1 VFVKVRNGAYECCP
15 TSKLLPHFL
24 VQNCNTLEQ
33 IEKGNVFVED
43 LTNENITEFYSSTYE
58 SSKSNDMF
66 ARLNQLINVS
76 IPMAICSG
84 DNKLTRNDGK
94 SIAMIDYFK
103 EYTAVIE
110 ALVLLLF
117 YKQLDYLS
125 GVTRNKYKTGSDPH
139 DNNHS
144 NDDEATSDAN
154 SCTPGPVASEKR
166 KKGGR
171 PSGKEGFCHI
181 LHSRLK
187 IGVYERRKEKHCW
200 YGWYKEALQSIN
212 QINKDWFEERVQGSE
227 IERSGTMVDNQQQ
240 GDDVVPPALSSVRR
254 MQALSIEREHLK
266 REIEEFVSSH
276 PDTKKKSRLSV
287 SEEAKQL
294 QPDLDL
300 TAAAAMNG
308 DDSDDEDTFNQAIEH
323 VGLVEKV

>member
-1 VFVKVRNGAYECCP
+1 VFVKVRKGAYECCP

-43 LTNENITEFYSSTYE
+43 LTKENITEFYSSTYE

-76 IPMAICSG
+76 IPMAICTG
-84 DNKLTRNDGK
+84 DNKLTRTDGK

-212 QINKDWFEERVQGSE
+212 KINKDFFEERVQGNQM
-227 IERSGTMVDNQQQ
+227 ERLGTMVDNQQQ
-240 GDDVVPPALSSVRR
+240 GGDVLPPALSNSRR
-254 MQALSIEREHLK
+254 VQALSIEREHLK

-276 PDTKKKSRLSV
+276 PDTKKKSRLNV
-287 SEEAKQL
+287 SEEATQL
-294 QPDLDL
+294 PDNFKL
-300 TAAAAMNG
+300 TAAAARDG
-308 DDSDDEDTFNQAIEH
+308 GDSDDEDTFDQENVHI
-323 VGLVEKV
+323 GLVERV

>member
-1 VFVKVRNGAYECCP
+1 
-15 TSKLLPHFL
+15 L
-24 VQNCNTLEQ
+24 QQLEQ
-33 IEKGNVFVED
+33 IEKGNIIVDD
-43 LTNENITEFYSSTYE
+43 LTNENITQFYSSTYE
-58 SSKSNDMF
+58 TSKSSDVF
-66 ARLNQLINVS
+66 ARLNQLINVT
-76 IPMAICSG
+76 IPMAICTG
-84 DNKLTRNDGK
+84 DNKLTRNNGK
-94 SIAMIDYFK
+94 SISMIDYFK

-125 GVTRNKYKTGSDPH
+125 GVSSNKYKTGSDPH

-200 YGWYKEALQSIN
+200 YGWYKEALQSIDK
-212 QINKDWFEERVQGSE
+212 IRKDWFEDRVQGNQ
-227 IERSGTMVDNQQQ
+227 IERLGTMVDNQQQ
-240 GDDVVPPALSSVRR
+240 GDDVLPPALSSSRR
-254 MQALSIEREHLK
+254 VQALSIEREHLK

-276 PDTKKKSRLSV
+276 PDTKKKSRLNV
-287 SEEAKQL
+287 TEEATQL
-294 QPDLDL
+294 QTNFDL
-300 TAAAAMNG
+300 TAAAARG
-308 DDSDDEDTFNQAIEH
+308 GGDSDDEDTFNQAN
-323 VGLVEKV
+323 VDLRLVEKV